1 MRWLDG
7 ITNSTNANLNKLWEI
22 MKDGKPGV
30 LQSTWSQRVRHD
42 LMTKQQEQGKAEKKR
57 ESQLETGLC
66 VCVSQLRL
74 L

>member
-1 MRWLDG
+1 
-7 ITNSTNANLNKLWEI
+7 

-30 LQSTWSQRVRHD
+30 LQSTRSQRVRHD

-57 ESQLETGLC
+57 ENQLETGLC
-66 VCVSQLRL
+66 VSQLRL